1 MTFTRLLLV
10 SASAVLALSD
20 LSFLVS
26 RGVAAASQEP
36 ASQEAASQDT
46 AAQEAAAREAVRIR
60 VTDFPRPVHAAVRQV
75 EGHFGRPVT
84 YEDTPY
90 VYSGDI
96 VDVTA
101 QVSRSGDM
109 SKRIWGRRPGNIDVS
124 YVPRKASIDAQVED
138 VLRAVVE
145 QASAADIAGDF
156 SVRPVVGGFHVVP
169 TARKG
174 KNGVKEPFTS
184 VLDARITIPETET
197 DILEILALLGQA
209 VSQVTGTLIAPGVVP
224 VGGGF
229 SRARATVVA
238 RDEPARDVL
247 WRVLQSLSHELSWAV
262 LCEVGEK
269 SACFINIHPVRKGYV
284 HPAFR

>member
-1 MTFTRLLLV
+1 MLV
-10 SASAVLALSD
+10 LASAVLA
-20 LSFLVS
+20 
-26 RGVAAASQEP
+26 AADQ
-36 ASQEAASQDT
+36 
-46 AAQEAAAREAVRIR
+46 EAVRIR
-60 VTDFPRPVHAAVRQV
+60 VTDFPRPVMAAVRQV
-75 EGHFGRPVT
+75 EGQFGRVVT
-84 YEDTPY
+84 YEDTAY

-109 SKRIWGRRPGNIDVS
+109 SKRILGRRPGSIDVS
-124 YVPRKASIDAQVED
+124 YIPRKNASSTDAQVED

-145 QASAADIAGDF
+145 QASAADLAGDF
-156 SVRPVVGGFHVVP
+156 SVKAVPGGFHVVP

-174 KNGVKEPFTS
+174 KDGVKEPVTPA
-184 VLDARITIPETET
+184 LDARITIPETEAG
-197 DILEILALLGQA
+197 ILEVLDLLGQA
-209 VSQVTGTLIAPGVVP
+209 ISRSTGTLVAPGI
-224 VGGGF
+224 GTF

-247 WRVLQSLSHELSWAV
+247 WRVLQSMSPDLSFAV

-269 SACFINIHPVRKGYV
+269 SACYISIHRVRQGYV

>member
-1 MTFTRLLLV
+1 MTFTRLILV
-10 SASAVLALSD
+10 SAAAVLALSE
-20 LSFLVS
+20 LSLPGS
-26 RGVAAASQEP
+26 RGLAAS
-36 ASQEAASQDT
+36 SQET
-46 AAQEAAAREAVRIR
+46 AARETVRIR

-75 EGHFGRPVT
+75 EGQFGRPVT
-84 YEDTPY
+84 YEDAPY

-109 SKRIWGRRPGNIDVS
+109 SKRILGRRPGSIDVS
-124 YVPRKASIDAQVED
+124 YVPQKASIDAQVED

-145 QASAADIAGDF
+145 QASAADLAGDF
-156 SVRPVVGGFHVVP
+156 SVRPVAGGFHVVP

-184 VLDARITIPETET
+184 VLDARITIPETE
-197 DILEILALLGQA
+197 DGILEVLALLGQA
-209 VSQVTGTLIAPGVVP
+209 ISRSTETLVAPGVVP

-229 SRARATVVA
+229 SRARVTVVA

-247 WRVLQSLSHELSWAV
+247 WRALQSVSPDLSWAV

-269 SACFINIHPVRKGYV
+269 SACYISIHPVRKGYV
-284 HPAFR
+284 HPAFK